1 MTITV
6 VDVETSFVTGE
17 NGKTD
22 PSPFNSRNKLVSVGI
37 NNEYLFFN
45 HDERQDNGAFIKV
58 QNILDKTTLL
68 IGHNLKFDLA
78 WLYEVGFKYS
88 GKVYDT
94 MIGEYVLQRGVRKA
108 LSLKECCNRRKLSSK
123 SDATQDFI
131 NQGISF
137 EMMPSKIVEEYGRQ
151 DITVT
156 RELYHSQVDDFK
168 QAKNRN
174 LVPTVKMMNSFLQVL
189 TKMEMNG
196 IQIDLDALH
205 DVETKFKIEYDELR
219 EKIDTIIWERMGDTR
234 INPASP
240 EQLSWLIYGVKVIDK
255 TKWAEAFN
263 IGIDPQTKKQKKK
276 PKLSRTQ
283 FTRMVAQMTQPIYKT
298 RSHQCIH
305 CSGQGRIQKIK
316 VNGEPYKN
324 LSPCHHCSG
333 TGIIYEE
340 TKARAGFTLNPS
352 FVSDVS
358 EGGFKTD
365 RVTLG
370 KLTNTDDAELNEFIE
385 CITRYNALETY
396 LNTFVEGIKSHC
408 NKDGSLHPKFM
419 QCVTATGRLSSRD
432 PNFQNQPRGK
442 TFPIRRV
449 VTSRWEGGKI
459 LEMDFA
465 QLEFRTAV
473 FLSQDRQ
480 GMADIQNKVDIHQFT
495 ADVIGVSRQ
504 EAKGHTF
511 KPLYGGMSGTE
522 SEKKYYKEFL
532 VKYKDIAKWHDQLE
546 SDAINY
552 KVVSLPSGREYAF
565 PFARRMPWGSSS
577 NSTQVK
583 NYPVQGFATA
593 DIVPLTCIAVD
604 NLMVQNKVKSLL
616 INTIH
621 DSVLIDVHP
630 NEEDMIIDIVKK
642 GARNV
647 VPMMKEHYDID
658 FNVPLDTDVK
668 VGYNWLEMR
677 EV

>member
-22 PSPFNSRNKLVSVGI
+22 PSPFNSKNKLVSVGI

-108 LSLKECCNRRKLSSK
+108 LSLKECCNRRNLSSK

-137 EMMPSKIVEEYGRQ
+137 EMMPPKIVEEYGRQ
-151 DITVT
+151 DIAVT

-240 EQLSWLIYGVKVIDK
+240 EQLSWLIYGVKVVDK
-255 TKWAEAFN
+255 KKWAEAFN

-630 NEEDMIIDIVKK
+630 DEEDMIIDIVKK

>member
-22 PSPFNSRNKLVSVGI
+22 PSPFNSKNKLVSVGI

-151 DITVT
+151 DIAVT

-255 TKWAEAFN
+255 KKWAEAFN

-630 NEEDMIIDIVKK
+630 DEEDMIIDIVKK

>member
-151 DITVT
+151 DIAVT

-255 TKWAEAFN
+255 KKWAEAFN

>member
-22 PSPFNSRNKLVSVGI
+22 PSPFNSKNKLVSVGI

-151 DITVT
+151 DIAVT

-255 TKWAEAFN
+255 KKWAEAFN

-473 FLSQDRQ
+473 FLSQDKQ

>member
-22 PSPFNSRNKLVSVGI
+22 PSPFNSKNKLVSVGI

-151 DITVT
+151 DIAVT

-205 DVETKFKIEYDELR
+205 DVETKFKTEYDELR

-240 EQLSWLIYGVKVIDK
+240 EQLSWLIYGVKVVDK
-255 TKWAEAFN
+255 KKWAEAFN

-298 RSHQCIH
+298 RSHQCVH

-630 NEEDMIIDIVKK
+630 DEEDMIIDIVKK

>member
-240 EQLSWLIYGVKVIDK
+240 EQLSWLIYGVKVVDK
-255 TKWAEAFN
+255 KKWAEAFN

-449 VTSRWEGGKI
+449 VTSRWKGGKI

>member
-22 PSPFNSRNKLVSVGI
+22 PSPFNSKNKLVSVGI

-137 EMMPSKIVEEYGRQ
+137 EMMPPKIVEEYGRQ
-151 DITVT
+151 DIAVT

-205 DVETKFKIEYDELR
+205 DVETKFKTEYDELR

-240 EQLSWLIYGVKVIDK
+240 EQLSWLIYGVKVVDK
-255 TKWAEAFN
+255 KKWAEAFN

-449 VTSRWEGGKI
+449 VTSRWQGGKI

-630 NEEDMIIDIVKK
+630 DEEDMIIDIVKK

>member
-45 HDERQDNGAFIKV
+45 HDERQDNNAFIKV
-58 QNILDKTTLL
+58 QNILNKTTLL

-240 EQLSWLIYGVKVIDK
+240 EQLSWLIYGVKVVDK
-255 TKWAEAFN
+255 KKWAEAFN

-511 KPLYGGMSGTE
+511 KPLYGGMTGTE

>member
-108 LSLKECCNRRKLSSK
+108 LSLKECCNRRNLSSK

-151 DITVT
+151 DIAVT

-205 DVETKFKIEYDELR
+205 DVETKFKTEYDELR

-255 TKWAEAFN
+255 KKWAEAFN

>member
-22 PSPFNSRNKLVSVGI
+22 PSPFNSKNKLVSVGI

-151 DITVT
+151 DIAVT

-255 TKWAEAFN
+255 KKWAEAFN

-473 FLSQDRQ
+473 FLSQDKQ

-630 NEEDMIIDIVKK
+630 DEEDMIIDIVKK

>member
-240 EQLSWLIYGVKVIDK
+240 EQLSWLIYGVKVVDK
-255 TKWAEAFN
+255 KKWAEAFN

-658 FNVPLDTDVK
+658 FNVSLDTDVK